1 MRVIPGSGWTVAALA
16 ALLGGACGHATAA
29 PVTPAAAPAPA
40 ESAAKG
46 DEKPADDPAFPAV
59 ERGWKTADAAT
70 RAAIDAFA
78 ADYAGFLANAKTER
92 QVVTALTELA
102 QGASPLPDDGS
113 AHAPGSRYLLAGPG
127 GRAMAYVVTGQ
138 RPIEEGMHVVIAAI
152 DAPRID
158 LKQQPLYEKDHLAM
172 LDTEIY
178 GNVDLK
184 SWLVTPL
191 ALHVYAARPGAA
203 DGPLELT
210 VGEKPDDP
218 VLEVPDLLPHLSR
231 HAQRSAIVDSPE
243 RMDAVAARTEKALV
257 DYLRARGLSP
267 RDFTSAEAEL
277 VPAGPPVFLGV
288 DRAELAGYGHQHR
301 ALAYAAVRALAA
313 LPSVRY
319 TSVVIIISKRL
330 TGYTGTSGTA
340 FVRRALDAVI
350 AASAKD
356 ADMLVTQRA
365 LSRSQ
370 ALVAEQ
376 LAGKPAQGLVLS
388 PRNDDAMPA
397 ATRRLLDA
405 MASTGAQHQVAGEA
419 ASSEPA
425 RNLGTLDLDT
435 VAVGLPIGD
444 RGRPLERLSVFDL
457 YQARLAFQGWFQ

>member
-1 MRVIPGSGWTVAALA
+1 MRVNPGFGWAVAALA
-16 ALLGGACGHATAA
+16 GLLGSVAGCGHAAA
-29 PVTPAAAPAPA
+29 TPATTPPPPTAPAA
-40 ESAAKG
+40 GASGA
-46 DEKPADDPAFPAV
+46 PADDPAFPAV

-70 RAAIDAFA
+70 RASIDAFA
-78 ADYAGFLANAKTER
+78 ADYADFLGKAKTER
-92 QVVTALTELA
+92 QVVTALTDLA
-102 QGASPLPDDGS
+102 HGAAPLPDDGS
-113 AHAPGSRYLLAGPG
+113 AHTPGGRYLLAGPG
-127 GRAMAYVVTGQ
+127 GRALAFVVTGQ

-158 LKQQPLYEKDHLAM
+158 LKQQPLYEKDQLAM

-178 GNVDLK
+178 GDVDLK

-191 ALHVYAARPGAA
+191 ALHIYAARPGAA

-210 VGEKPDDP
+210 VGEDADDP
-218 VLEVPDLLPHLSR
+218 VLVVPDLLPHLSR
-231 HAQRSAIVDSPE
+231 HAQRRAIVDSPE
-243 RMDAVAARTEKALV
+243 RMDAVAARTQKALV

-267 RDFTSAEAEL
+267 RDFASAEAEL

-319 TSVVIIISKRL
+319 TSVVIVISKRL

-350 AASAKD
+350 AAGAKD

-376 LAGKPAQGLVLS
+376 LAGTPSRGLVVS

-425 RNLGTLDLDT
+425 RDLGTLDVDT

-457 YQARLAFQGWFQ
+457 YQARLAFEGWFQ